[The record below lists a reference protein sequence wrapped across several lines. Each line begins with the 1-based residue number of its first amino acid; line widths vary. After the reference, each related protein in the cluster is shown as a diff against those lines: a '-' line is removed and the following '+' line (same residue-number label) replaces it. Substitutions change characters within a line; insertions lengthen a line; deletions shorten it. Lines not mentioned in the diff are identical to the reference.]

1 MEYLV
6 VMLGPMLGLGV
17 LLKQEKEKK
26 REYNKRIMNTEHST
40 FTPLVFLV
48 SGLVGNKYSM
58 SHKHMAEKIALINF
72 NEINFNDSYE
82 KVVTVIRCK
91 LFIKLSLSIL
101 RSALLCL
108 IESRYNYVLKY
119 IDEFYLAFD
128 SAGL

>member
-6 VMLGPMLGLGV
+6 IMLGPMLGLGV

-40 FTPLVFLV
+40 FTALVFLV
-48 SGLVGNKYSM
+48 IGLVGNKYSM
-58 SHKHMAEKIALINF
+58 SHKHMAEKIAKNF
-72 NEINFNDSYE
+72 NESYE

-91 LFIKLSLSIL
+91 LSLSIL
-101 RSALLCL
+101 RSALLCI

>member
-6 VMLGPMLGLGV
+6 IMLGTMLGLGV

-58 SHKHMAEKIALINF
+58 SHKDMAEKIAKNF
-72 NEINFNDSYE
+72 NESYE

-101 RSALLCL
+101 RSALLCI

-119 IDEFYLAFD
+119 IDEF
-128 SAGL
+128 